1 MIDRYVAYIRR
12 DPGSDYGVEF
22 PDLPG
27 CITAG
32 TTIDEALAMAED
44 ALAGHLSVMAE
55 HGDPIPRPRSLE
67 ALKDDPDRTDAMVVL
82 VQADPDLHKAERVN
96 VMLSRSLLRRIDAVA
111 PNRSRFLAN
120 AAEQALS
127 GDHTD
132 A

>member
-12 DPGSDYGVEF
+12 DPDSDYGIEF

-27 CITAG
+27 CVTAG
-32 TTIDEALAMAED
+32 STIDEALAMAED
-44 ALAGHLSVMAE
+44 ALAGHLAVMAE

-67 ALKDDPDRTDAMVVL
+67 ALKDDPDRTDATVVL
-82 VQADPDLHKAERVN
+82 VPADPDLHKGERVN

-111 PNRSRFLAN
+111 SNRSRFLAD
-120 AAEQALS
+120 AAERALS
-127 GDHTD
+127 GDPS